1 MAADAFIYDAAR
13 TPRGRGKVGGSL
25 YKVKPVRLLA
35 TALYALATR
44 NHRRRRHGHCQPLGE
59 QGSVVANESAM
70 LAAARA
76 WIHAN
81 PKPTRPWERQ
91 RPLGTHNLAAQ
102 QRGALVAAP
111 GRLAQAH
118 DRAGLAA
125 RRTLEVAAQAL
136 YLDFDTALRIETRAL
151 TELLIQPEAT
161 AAIKA
166 FFARPRHATV
176 AGETGR

>member
-1 MAADAFIYDAAR
+1 
-13 TPRGRGKVGGSL
+13 
-25 YKVKPVRLLA
+25 
-35 TALYALATR
+35 
-44 NHRRRRHGHCQPLGE
+44 
-59 QGSVVANESAM
+59 
-70 LAAARA
+70 
-76 WIHAN
+76 
-81 PKPTRPWERQ
+81 
-91 RPLGTHNLAAQ
+91 
-102 QRGALVAAP
+102 VAAP
-111 GRLAQAH
+111 GRLAQP
-118 DRAGLAA
+118 DRPGHAPA